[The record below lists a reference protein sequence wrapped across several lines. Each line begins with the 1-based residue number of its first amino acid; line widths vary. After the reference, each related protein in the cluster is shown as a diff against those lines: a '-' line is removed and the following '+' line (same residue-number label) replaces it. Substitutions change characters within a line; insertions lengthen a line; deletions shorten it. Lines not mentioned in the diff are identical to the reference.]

1 MVHLSKNLQYG
12 IVGALAVYVV
22 FFTRPAPV
30 AVVSLLSNPLA
41 QLAVLGAI
49 VYVGATV
56 SLLIALVAAVA
67 VVLSIPAREYMDNK
81 KDTKVDA
88 KADTTKPALDLPP
101 TSGITALNVNDEA
114 KHIAASSSGTATVIG
129 TSYEWAKAD
138 YRSAK
143 LLVKIDN
150 GTHNEMSEIL
160 VTLDSTDN
168 IAITEYAIVGT
179 NGTRG
184 TITADVSGS
193 NVRIRVTPVNNSTI
207 KVTGTLLK

>member
-101 TSGITALNVNDEA
+101 
-114 KHIAASSSGTATVIG
+114 SSGK
-129 TSYEWAKAD
+129 AKKVAD
-138 YRSAK
+138 
-143 LLVKIDN
+143 VKKP
-150 GTHNEMSEIL
+150 
-160 VTLDSTDN
+160 LDSGAAEPEPAGDKVAPTKEP
-168 IAITEYAIVGT
+168 AH
-179 NGTRG
+179 
-184 TITADVSGS
+184 GS
-193 NVRIRVTPVNNSTI
+193 E
-207 KVTGTLLK
+207 KFTLGGAPF